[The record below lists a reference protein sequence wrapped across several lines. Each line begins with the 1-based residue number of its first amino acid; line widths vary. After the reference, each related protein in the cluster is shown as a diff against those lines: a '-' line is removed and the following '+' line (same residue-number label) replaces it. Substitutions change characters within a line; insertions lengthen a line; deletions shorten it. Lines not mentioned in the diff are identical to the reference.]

1 MPFFPRPLV
10 NAIARNHQKKLRRL
24 GNLDSRLNKDIL
36 LNDDGYEIDEDGG
49 SNQISFNTLENV
61 KAFES
66 NKNRNV
72 EWLQKLLK
80 IATKMAAATALQ
92 EGYAFQGLQRNHG
105 P

>member
-24 GNLDSRLNKDIL
+24 GNLDSKWKKDIL
-36 LNDDGYEIDEDGG
+36 LNDDGYEIDENGG
-49 SNQISFNTLENV
+49 SNQISLKTLENV
-61 KAFES
+61 KGFES

-80 IATKMAAATALQ
+80 MATKMAPATALK
-92 EGYAFQGLQRNHG
+92 EGYTFQGLQRNYG